1 MGPHRRGR
9 AAGAPAGCRVCGAPR
24 VARGLCRRC
33 YARARRGA
41 PPSPGHGR
49 ARNGEGAQLT
59 FRLERSLRHLVATLA
74 RQEGIRDAEWVRRAI
89 AERVDR
95 QLESL
100 PDPRQKGPGS
110 PRPAGA
116 RSPQGASAPR
126 GPGPT

>member
-1 MGPHRRGR
+1 MRIFGT
-9 AAGAPAGCRVCGAPR
+9 GCRVCGAPR

-74 RQEGIRDAEWVRRAI
+74 HQEGIQDAEWVRRAV
-89 AERVDR
+89 AERADR

-100 PDPRQKGPGS
+100 SDSRQKGAGPPRRAPP
-110 PRPAGA
+110 PRP
-116 RSPQGASAPR
+116 SAP
-126 GPGPT
+126 GD